1 MTPMSATNGSLNGFL
16 IPRSATGRSSLLPS
30 PPWHYSGEML
40 TVEYRTDP
48 AAVAE
53 LLPAP
58 LTPVHDDED
67 PGAVAVIFADWQSCS
82 DAHEEVSDPVRAQ
95 YKEAFVVVRCR
106 WNNQIW
112 SRCVY
117 IWVDK
122 DFAMVRGH
130 FQGYPKKLGSIWMTR
145 PVNVGKAG
153 PRLVSGGKFGATVAA
168 SDRRLVDVGFEITG
182 TAAGAGFVNG
192 HPMIHSRWIPGIEA
206 NGVDSLDDIVTMS
219 GVDVEIGRQF
229 QGTATLSFGD
239 SPVEELQRIAPR
251 EIIGGFWREV
261 GTTFVGGTRLAEHH

>member
-1 MTPMSATNGSLNGFL
+1 M
-16 IPRSATGRSSLLPS
+16 LPS

-48 AAVAE
+48 AAVAA

-82 DAHEEVSDPVRAQ
+82 DAHEEVSDPVRSQ

-106 WNNQIW
+106 WNDQIW

-130 FQGYPKKLGSIWMTR
+130 FQGYPKKHGSIWMTR
-145 PVNVGKAG
+145 PITVGRAG
-153 PRLVSGGKFGATVAA
+153 PRLQVGGQFGATVAA
-168 SDRRLVDVGFEITG
+168 ADRRLVDVQFTITG
-182 TAAGAGFVNG
+182 EATNAGFVNG
-192 HPMIHSRWIPGIEA
+192 HPMIHSRWMPAIEA
-206 NGVDSLDDIVTMS
+206 NGTDSLDDIVTMS

-229 QGTATLSFGD
+229 RGDATISFGA
-239 SPVEELQRIAPR
+239 SPVEELVALKPLEMIA
-251 EIIGGFWREV
+251 GYYREV
-261 GTTFVGGTRLAEHH
+261 GTTFVGGRQLLQHHGD

>member
-1 MTPMSATNGSLNGFL
+1 M
-16 IPRSATGRSSLLPS
+16 LPT

-40 TVEYRTDP
+40 TIEYRCDP

-67 PGAVAVIFADWQSCS
+67 PGAVAIIFADWQSCS
-82 DAHEEVSDPVRAQ
+82 DAHEERTDPYQSQ

-122 DFAMVRGH
+122 DYALVRGH
-130 FQGYPKKLGSIWMTR
+130 FQGYPKQLGSIWMTR
-145 PVNVGKAG
+145 PINVGSAG
-153 PRLVSGGKFGATVAA
+153 PRLQIGGTFGATVAHA
-168 SDRRLVDVGFEITG
+168 DRRLIDAQFTITG
-182 TAAGAGFVNG
+182 SSQNAGFVNG
-192 HPMIHSRWIPGIEA
+192 HPMLHSRFMPAIEA
-206 NGVDSLDDIVTMS
+206 NGDDSLSDLVTMS
-219 GVDVEIGRQF
+219 GINVEIGRQF
-229 QGTATLSFGD
+229 KGTAEIRLHD
-239 SPVEELQRIAPR
+239 SPFAELSRLVPI
-251 EIIGGFWREV
+251 EMIGGYYREV
-261 GTTFVGGTRLAEHH
+261 GTTFAGGTTLAKHHNA